1 MNQAEAL
8 SKQAAADAEAQT
20 TGRIEG
26 PEKRVTMDGSEA
38 TVRVAYKT
46 NEVCA
51 IFPITPSSVMAE
63 FADAWMAAGEPN
75 IWGNVPKVT
84 ELQSEGGAAGTVHGA
99 LQTGALSTTF
109 TSSQGLLLM
118 IPNMYKIAGEL
129 TSTVFH
135 VAARSL
141 AAQGL
146 SIFGDHQDVMAV
158 RATGFTQLGSNSV
171 QETQDIALI
180 AQASTLKARVP
191 FVHFFDGFRTSHE
204 INKIWPLTDAQIRAM
219 IDDEYVRQHRA
230 RALNP
235 DHPMMRGTAQNPDTY
250 FQARETVNPY
260 YQAVPDIVQG
270 EMDRFG
276 EIVGRHYSLFEFHG
290 HPEAER
296 VIIMM
301 GSGVQTAR
309 AMVRVLREQSDAKV
323 GVLAVRLFRPFS
335 ATHFLAAL
343 PTTTKSIAV
352 LDRTKEPGASGEPL
366 YLDVVTQISQAFAS
380 GQLQAMPR
388 IIGGRYGLSSKEF
401 TPTMVKRVFEELE
414 RDAPKNGFTIG
425 IHDDLSHTSLDYDED
440 LDIEPDNVK
449 RCLFFGVGGDGT
461 VGAAKSNIKIIGA
474 EEALQAQGFF
484 VYDSKKAGSKTIS
497 HLRFG
502 PDTIDSP
509 WLINNASFIACH
521 NYPYMASV
529 DMIGYLKPG
538 GTFLL
543 NAPHKPDDIWHRI
556 PAPVQQQ
563 MIDKRV
569 NFYAVNAAKVA
580 RAAGMGRR
588 VNTVMQTCFF
598 AISGVLPRD
607 EAIEKIKTSVEK
619 TYSRKGPEIVQ
630 KNFEA
635 IDAALANLNKID
647 IPEAADSDQQL
658 EEDKLRARAPE
669 FIKQVTLEMM
679 QGRGDLIPVSQLP
692 PDGTYPTGTTQYDKS
707 NLAQTIPVWEQDV
720 CIQCGNCVMV
730 CPHST
735 IRAKFYHRD
744 TLGDAPEGF
753 KSAMVQAR
761 GFPETRY
768 SLQVYP
774 EDCTGCGVCVDAC
787 PVRTETPNGPRAINM
802 LPHYEHVQRE
812 KTWVDYFDSIPNNDR
827 ARVDFSNVR
836 GVQFLQP
843 LFEFSSACAG
853 CGETPYLRLISQLFG
868 DRLLVANATGC
879 SSIFGG
885 NLPTTPWSKD
895 EAGRGPAWSNSLF
908 EDNAEFGFGYR
919 ITADKHLEMA
929 KQELLELQEEVGPE
943 LAQELVAAPQ
953 KLESQIVAQ
962 RRRLE
967 SLKAKLQA
975 MDDPR
980 AKNLLSLADHLVRRS
995 IWIVGGDGWAYD
1007 IGAGGLDH
1015 VLGSGVDVN
1024 ILVLDTEVYSNTGG
1038 QQSKST
1044 PLGAAAKFASAGKS
1058 VSKKDLALQAISYGN
1073 VYVAR
1078 VALGANSQQT
1088 LEAFREAEAYPGT
1101 SIIIAFSPCI
1111 AHGYD
1116 LEESLGQEQLAV
1128 RSGYWPLC
1136 RFNPE
1141 LQRSGRNPFILD
1153 STRPDIGF
1161 EEYAS
1166 NETRFSGI
1174 VRARPEEGARLMAM
1188 AQESID
1194 EKWQVYE
1201 SMATRFGAHGA

>member
-1 MNQAEAL
+1 MNQL
-8 SKQAAADAEAQT
+8 QVIKG
-20 TGRIEG
+20 TGRKKQSG
-26 PEKRVTMDGSEA
+26 RKKVTMDGSEA

-51 IFPITPSSVMAE
+51 IFPITPSSAMAE
-63 FADAWMAAGEPN
+63 LADAWSAKGQVN
-75 IWGNVPKVT
+75 IWGNVPTVT

-129 TSTVFH
+129 TPTVFH

-158 RATGFTQLGSNSV
+158 RATGFAQLASNSV
-171 QETQDIALI
+171 QETQDMALI
-180 AQASTLKARVP
+180 AQASTLRARVP
-191 FVHFFDGFRTSHE
+191 FIHFFDGFRTSHE
-204 INKIWPLTDAQIRAM
+204 LNKICLLEDGEIRAM
-219 IDDEYVRQHRA
+219 IDDQTVWEHRS

-235 DHPMMRGTAQNPDTY
+235 DNPVMRGTAQNPDTY
-250 FQARETVNPY
+250 FQSRETVNPY
-260 YQAVPDIVQG
+260 YAAVPGIVQE
-270 EMDRFG
+270 EMDRFAG
-276 EIVGRHYSLFEFHG
+276 IVGREYRLFDYFGAED
-290 HPEAER
+290 AER
-296 VIIMM
+296 VIILM
-301 GSGVQTAR
+301 GSAVQTAR
-309 AMVRVLREQSDAKV
+309 AMTEVMLQNDEKV

-335 ATHFLAAL
+335 SVHFLAAL
-343 PTTTKSIAV
+343 PTTVEHIAV
-352 LDRTKEPGASGEPL
+352 LDRTKEPGSVGEPL
-366 YLDVVTQISQAFAS
+366 YLDVVSQISQSYAA
-380 GQLQAMPR
+380 GEIAHMPK
-388 IIGGRYGLSSKEF
+388 ITGGRYGLSGKEF
-401 TPTMVKRVFEELE
+401 TPPMVKRIFEELSVE
-414 RDAPKNGFTIG
+414 RPKNGFTIG
-425 IHDDLSHTSLDYDED
+425 INDDVSNTSLDYEND
-440 LDIEPDNVK
+440 LDIEPATVK

-461 VGAAKSNIKIIGA
+461 VGAAKNNILIIGN
-474 EEALQAQGFF
+474 EDELQAQGFF
-484 VYDSKKAGSKTIS
+484 FYDSKKAGSQTVS

-509 WLINNASFIACH
+509 WLITNASFIACH
-521 NYPYMASV
+521 NYPYMSSV
-529 DMIGYLKPG
+529 NMLQYLEEG

-543 NAPHKPDDIWHRI
+543 NSPHKPHDIWHRI
-556 PAPVQQQ
+556 PRDVQQQ
-563 MIDKRV
+563 MIDKKA
-569 NFYAVNAAKVA
+569 NFYAINATKVA

-607 EAIEKIKTSVEK
+607 EAVAKIKSSVEK
-619 TYSRKGPEIVQ
+619 TYTRKGPEVVQ
-630 KNFEA
+630 KNFDA
-635 IDAALANLNKID
+635 IDKALENLQKIEL
-647 IPEAADSDQQL
+647 PEQVDA
-658 EEDKLRARAPE
+658 EDDMQVDAIKQRAPQFVKE
-669 FIKQVTLEMM
+669 VTMEMM
-679 QGRGDLIPVSQLP
+679 QGRGDLIPVSMLP
-692 PDGTYPTGTTQYDKS
+692 ADGTYPTGTTRYDKT
-707 NLAQTIPVWEQDV
+707 NLAQTIPVWEPDV

-730 CPHST
+730 CPHAT
-735 IRAKFYHRD
+735 IRAKFYHMD
-744 TLGDAPEGF
+744 VLKDAPDEF
-753 KSAMVQAR
+753 KSTGVEAR

-768 SLQVYP
+768 TLQVYP
-774 EDCTGCGVCVDAC
+774 EDCTGCAVCVDAC
-787 PVRTETPNGPRAINM
+787 PVHTETANGPRAINM
-802 LPHYEHVQRE
+802 LPHYEHVEVE
-812 KTWVDYFDSIPNNDR
+812 KTRVDYFDTIPYNDR

-836 GVQFLQP
+836 GVQFLEP

-853 CGETPYLRLISQLFG
+853 CGETPYLRLITQLFG
-868 DRLLVANATGC
+868 DRLMVANATGC

-885 NLPTTPWSKD
+885 NLPTTPWSKN

-919 ITADKHLEMA
+919 ITADKHLA
-929 KQELLELQEEVGPE
+929 LARQELQALQEELDGR
-943 LAQELVAAPQ
+943 LVDDLISAPQ
-953 KLESQIVAQ
+953 KLESQICAQ
-962 RRRLE
+962 RERLVILKE
-967 SLKAKLQA
+967 SLQS

-980 AKNLLSLADHLVRRS
+980 AKNLLSVVDHLVRRS

-1015 VLGSGVDVN
+1015 VLSSGVDVN

-1044 PLGAAAKFASAGKS
+1044 PLGAAAKFASGGKT

-1078 VALGANSQQT
+1078 VALGANSQQS

-1116 LEESLGQEQLAV
+1116 LEESLTQERMAV

-1136 RFNPE
+1136 RYNPE
-1141 LQRSGRNPFILD
+1141 LRVSDRNPFILD
-1153 STRPDIGF
+1153 STRPDVAF
-1161 EEYAS
+1161 KEYAE

-1174 VRARPEEGARLMAM
+1174 GRSNPEEGARLMAL
-1188 AQESID
+1188 AQRMINQ
-1194 EKWQVYE
+1194 KWGIYE
-1201 SMATRFGAHGA
+1201 EMATHYIGEMDG